1 MRLLKIGRDA
11 SCDIVLH
18 SDKVSAIHAEITLLN
33 NGDISLEDKGSH
45 NGTFVMNRPIKPG
58 TPVNIRRGD
67 AIRFADVEL
76 QWSQVPMPE
85 DNSNF
90 KGIWSIGSHFNND
103 IQISGNTVSRYHATI
118 KLSRDGKFYIT
129 DHSKNGTMVN
139 GVKIP
144 QNQPT
149 LLKKGYQVVCGG
161 VSVDLSSLPWP
172 KGTWKTILAIAAA
185 LLIVCGIG
193 FGAYKFI
200 KPEKTFTMEQINA
213 RYKNSVVMLVGT
225 YHYEVSAGDLDLSYF
240 NIPTKFMFVTD
251 GKGNEKIVNLESLS
265 PEDRMQYCMYFG
277 TGFFVSNDG
286 QLLTNLHVAKPW
298 LVHQDMI
305 EAIENHVKRIIAQAA
320 EARAVIRTINGV
332 APEGISAYISQVKVT
347 GVSDGILLVPQGR
360 YFTEEN
366 AIKCK
371 LLSGGDDLNKDVALI
386 QSERM
391 ELPNS
396 KCTFVNV
403 ADSMDVNE
411 VCIETGHELYT
422 IGFPAPTTLQDSKNE
437 KGMQSLC
444 HGGRVSRESTEFNFM
459 FDATTAGG
467 ASGSPIFNEH
477 GMLVGILNATTD
489 QKNFTW
495 GIKAKYI
502 KELLDSPHSVK

>member
-1 MRLLKIGRDA
+1 
-11 SCDIVLH
+11 
-18 SDKVSAIHAEITLLN
+18 
-33 NGDISLEDKGSH
+33 
-45 NGTFVMNRPIKPG
+45 
-58 TPVNIRRGD
+58 
-67 AIRFADVEL
+67 
-76 QWSQVPMPE
+76 
-85 DNSNF
+85 
-90 KGIWSIGSHFNND
+90 
-103 IQISGNTVSRYHATI
+103 
-118 KLSRDGKFYIT
+118 
-129 DHSKNGTMVN
+129 
-139 GVKIP
+139 
-144 QNQPT
+144 
-149 LLKKGYQVVCGG
+149 
-161 VSVDLSSLPWP
+161 
-172 KGTWKTILAIAAA
+172 
-185 LLIVCGIG
+185 
-193 FGAYKFI
+193 
-200 KPEKTFTMEQINA
+200 
-213 RYKNSVVMLVGT
+213 
-225 YHYEVSAGDLDLSYF
+225 
-240 NIPTKFMFVTD
+240 
-251 GKGNEKIVNLESLS
+251 
-265 PEDRMQYCMYFG
+265 
-277 TGFFVSNDG
+277 
-286 QLLTNLHVAKPW
+286 
-298 LVHQDMI
+298 MI